1 MSDPLLAAVRDALAD
16 GEPRSTD
23 ELLRA
28 VRAAG
33 GRGVGRAALGRA
45 LAAAGDVTEVEVLG
59 RRRWQLAGGDLEERV
74 ELSGAGADAPMR
86 AAGTL
91 LDVGATRAALDALEL
106 RTWQAEAL
114 AAWSTTCR
122 GVVEAVTGTGK
133 TRLAIAAV
141 RTVLD
146 AGGRVLVLVPTL
158 ELVDQWH
165 AGLRALVPAARVGR
179 LGGGGQD
186 DLYAHDVVLA
196 TPHSAADVPIE
207 APPGLPG
214 LLVADEA
221 HRYGAPTWGRALKE
235 ELPLRLALTATYERG
250 DDGVAEVLEPYF
262 GEVVFRYRYDRAVAD
277 GTVAPFAIAHVGVEL
292 SDAERTVH
300 DAADA
305 RVRTLHGELVGPLG
319 MPKEPGALLR
329 AVTAVVAD
337 ADRRGGGQGG
347 GPGSG
352 QGRQV
357 VACREYLARIR
368 QRRDVAATAAA
379 KLEVVRAAAP
389 ALAGG
394 RSLVF
399 TDTIAQADDAARALV
414 AAGVGAETVHG
425 QLSDDRRRIRLAQF
439 RRGRITCLVAP
450 RVLDEGIDVP
460 DADVALVL
468 AAFRTRRQLIQRL
481 GRVLRVKDDGRAAR
495 LVLVHARGTGE
506 DPARGGHADFLA
518 EVAGVAE
525 RVDHL
530 DPRLDPSAIARW
542 LASEQRAPGA
552 LR

>member
-1 MSDPLLAAVRDALAD
+1 VSDPLLAAVRDALVD

-33 GRGVGRAALGRA
+33 GRGVGRAALERA
-45 LAAAGDVTEVEVLG
+45 LTAAGDLTEVEVLG
-59 RRRWQLAGGDLEERV
+59 RRRWQLSGGDSV
-74 ELSGAGADAPMR
+74 VTGAGA
-86 AAGTL
+86 GTAT
-91 LDVGATRAALDALEL
+91 GGTATTRAALDALDL
-106 RTWQAEAL
+106 RAWQAEAL

-179 LGGGGQD
+179 LGGGRQD
-186 DLYAHDVVLA
+186 DLYSHEVVLA

-221 HRYGAPTWGRALKE
+221 HRYGAPTWGQALKE

-262 GEVVFRYRYDRAVAD
+262 GEVVFRYHYDRAVAD
-277 GTVAPFAIAHVGVEL
+277 GTVAPFAIARVGVEL
-292 SDAERTVH
+292 TDAERAVH

-305 RVRTLHGELVGPLG
+305 RVRTLHAELVGPLG
-319 MPKEPGALLR
+319 MPKEPGALLQ
-329 AVTAVVAD
+329 AVAAVVAD
-337 ADRRGGGQGG
+337 ADHRGGGQG
-347 GPGSG
+347 
-352 QGRQV
+352 RQV
-357 VACREYLARIR
+357 AACREYLARIR

-379 KLEVVRAAAP
+379 KLEVVHAAAP

-394 RSLVF
+394 RTLVF
-399 TDTIAQADDAARALV
+399 TDTIAQADDAARVLI

-439 RRGRITCLVAP
+439 RRGRIACLVAP

-495 LVLVHARGTGE
+495 LVLVHASGTGE

-530 DPRLDPSAIARW
+530 ELRDDPSAIARW
-542 LASEQRAPGA
+542 LVSEQRAPGT

>member
-1 MSDPLLAAVRDALAD
+1 VSDPLLAAVRDALAD

-33 GRGVGRAALGRA
+33 GRGVGRAALERA
-45 LAAAGDVTEVEVLG
+45 LAAAGDATEVEVLG
-59 RRRWQLAGGDLEERV
+59 RRRWQLAGGDGDP
-74 ELSGAGADAPMR
+74 GAHAPEATHV
-86 AAGTL
+86 AAVTRESP
-91 LDVGATRAALDALEL
+91 ATRGTAATREALDALDL
-106 RTWQAEAL
+106 RAWQAEAL

-158 ELVDQWH
+158 ELIDQWH
-165 AGLRALVPAARVGR
+165 AGLRLLVPEARVGR
-179 LGGGGQD
+179 LGGGRQD
-186 DLYAHDVVLA
+186 DLYDHEVVLA

-207 APPGLPG
+207 APPGRPG

-235 ELPLRLALTATYERG
+235 DLPLRLALTATYERG
-250 DDGVAEVLEPYF
+250 DEGVAEVLEPYF
-262 GEVVFRYRYDRAVAD
+262 GPVVFRYRYDRAVAD
-277 GTVAPFAIAHVGVEL
+277 GTVAPFAIAHVGVDL
-292 SDAERTVH
+292 TDAERAIH

-305 RVRTLHGELVGPLG
+305 RVRTLHRELVGRLG
-319 MPKEPGALLR
+319 MPKEPGALLQ
-329 AVTAVVAD
+329 AVAAVVAD
-337 ADRRGGGQGG
+337 ADRRGGG
-347 GPGSG
+347 S
-352 QGRQV
+352 GRQV

-368 QRRDVAATAAA
+368 QRREVAATAAA
-379 KLEVVRAAAP
+379 KLDALRAAAP
-389 ALAGG
+389 ALTGG

-399 TDTIAQADDAARALV
+399 TDTIDQADDAARVLV
-414 AAGVGAETVHG
+414 AAGVAAETVHG
-425 QLSDDRRRIRLAQF
+425 GLPDERRRIRLAQF
-439 RRGRITCLVAP
+439 RRGRIGCLVAP

-481 GRVLRVKDDGRAAR
+481 GRVLRVKDDGRTAR

-506 DPARGGHADFLA
+506 DPARGGHAAFLA
-518 EVAGVAE
+518 EVTGVAE

-530 DPRLDPSAIARW
+530 DLRDDPGAVARW
-542 LASEQRAPGA
+542 LVSEQRAPGT